1 MHRQPQ
7 LITRIAGQRPP
18 GAFPQPWHLH
28 HHQRELSRFE
38 PVVAAEQNGVP
49 DRHPDGRVGRPDVQ
63 HRSPGPG
70 QPAAHR
76 IEAGESD
83 RRFARAPEP
92 FVEGRQR
99 GGAAGVLSQP
109 DAFGG
114 QPNFGVCLVNR
125 TAGQHVDTHPLD
137 VVARGPAG
145 PQQCRI
151 QGSAVEPHIG
161 GRDRDDAGAACVLVR
176 HGTREQ
182 ADVDRG
188 AQPGHF
194 LRRLPFPP
202 VGGGD
207 QPPGQRAADETVRI
221 LARRALVG
229 DGIGGLRRPGRSRR
243 RGRRWR
249 RLARGGRGCL
259 ARGCLARGCRDHAE
273 RLVPRRRAGQH
284 DPLDQIV
291 RPYDANNELAGQV
304 PPRGHRP
311 FPPQTVNP
319 RQAVRSLLTCA
330 LNVHPIRIR

>member
-1 MHRQPQ
+1 M
-7 LITRIAGQRPP
+7 
-18 GAFPQPWHLH
+18 
-28 HHQRELSRFE
+28 
-38 PVVAAEQNGVP
+38 AAEQNGVP
-49 DRHPDGRVGRPDVQ
+49 DRHPDGRVGRPDVY
-63 HRSPGPG
+63 HRNPGPG

-83 RRFARAPEP
+83 RRLAHPPEP
-92 FVEGRQR
+92 LVEGRQR
-99 GGAAGVLSQP
+99 RGAAGVLAQP
-109 DAFGG
+109 DAFGR
-114 QPNFGVCLVNR
+114 QPRFGVCLLNR
-125 TAGQHVDTHPLD
+125 AAGEYVGTDPLD
-137 VVARGPAG
+137 VVAPGPAG
-145 PQQCRI
+145 PQQCRV
-151 QGSAVEPHIG
+151 QGPAVEPHVG
-161 GRDRDDAGAACVLVR
+161 GGDRDDAGAACVLVR

-207 QPPGQRAADETVRI
+207 QPPGQRAADEPVRI
-221 LARRALVG
+221 LARRALVRE
-229 DGIGGLRRPGRSRR
+229 GIGGLRRPGRPRR
-243 RGRRWR
+243 RGWRRWR
-249 RLARGGRGCL
+249 RLARSGRG
-259 ARGCLARGCRDHAE
+259 RLARGCRDRAE

-291 RPYDANNELAGQV
+291 WPYDADNELAGQV

-319 RQAVRSLLTCA
+319 RQAVWSLLTCV